1 LTHLPWV
8 NHHSPNWEP
17 EPLRWLGVNAGLL
30 AMRLADHTEGRK
42 GRPSRVATQMERLL
56 GQ

>member
-1 LTHLPWV
+1 
-8 NHHSPNWEP
+8 
-17 EPLRWLGVNAGLL
+17 LGVNAGLL
-30 AMRLADHTEGRK
+30 AMKLADRTEGRK